1 MHKETRDLYDRY
13 KEYNNCDFS
22 SMSVQELFNLRHEML
37 DLLNKF
43 DDLLSENP
51 E

>member
-1 MHKETRDLYDRY
+1 MRKETLDLYDRY
-13 KEYNNCDFS
+13 KEYNHHVFS
-22 SMSVQELFNLRHEML
+22 SMSIQELFNLRHEML

-43 DDLLSENP
+43 DDLLSENL

>member
-1 MHKETRDLYDRY
+1 MNQEIMDLFDRY
-13 KEYNNCDFS
+13 KEFNNHVFS
-22 SMSVQELFNLRHEML
+22 SMSIQELFNLRHEML

-43 DDLLSENP
+43 EDLLTENL